1 MNDNEDSV
9 SADGNPVAPRV
20 RRATLDALIVDDE
33 LIADRAD
40 NTVFRKYL
48 TEPDL
53 ELVVV
58 VENPWQL
65 PGSTLFQ
72 DELKLIHLP
81 SGTELA
87 SDFFKKGD
95 ETRFPFSII
104 VPKDFIERWGE
115 GVHTFGYEV
124 EHGHGEFSDSLPLE
138 LIFDRKAP
146 YDQTPPK
153 KMADI
158 APVTEANKDKVV
170 IELPDYADFKPKDR
184 VAVWWLDA
192 SVSEIPEDLDPHINV
207 PVTSLPQNLSV
218 PEAVIDDAGDG
229 GIAVVYVLIDKALNR
244 SNFSYPTY
252 IGVALGDPPANLKA
266 PVVPQAAKGQI
277 IKDDAFAGVI
287 VQVLGFDNWKPKDE
301 LRVIWGGQP
310 ATEWRAIS
318 DTSQFPVVPV
328 EFTLSKEV
336 LYADYG
342 VDGTGE
348 KDTEVTYELRRGT
361 VPQGKMSTTVKVNLE
376 RFGPVDPVDPEPV
389 VPDPENKHLEPVNI
403 TGKSGEQNHLTDPDD
418 EFEDATLTLV
428 INDTLEPLDVLTFYW
443 GNALIAGIEHEVKT
457 GEPGNPMPPKTVSWD
472 DVIKPGRNGNVPVH
486 YRVERPGNPNPI
498 RSRDT
503 NVLVEA
509 VGVYPVEPEFLGV
522 VQSGGLTLLTCQ
534 SIYEDADD
542 TDPAVRVQVDDLS
555 QYGLVVTDEI
565 TMHWSAVH
573 GDGEDG
579 SNDPVDGALYE
590 PVIPLDEK
598 NINGF
603 VWKIPFET
611 YVKQVY
617 TPSQPE
623 GRGRVKISFTVDGK
637 LRESA
642 VREVFVVMHNGI
654 GSCPLR
660 PKP

>member
-9 SADGNPVAPRV
+9 SADVNPVSPRV
-20 RRATLDALIVDDE
+20 RRATLDALIIEDKF
-33 LIADRAD
+33 IADRGD

-48 TEPDL
+48 AEQDL
-53 ELVVV
+53 ELVVT

-81 SGTELA
+81 SGKALS
-87 SDFFKKGD
+87 SDFFTKGD
-95 ETRFPFSII
+95 EVLFPFPIT
-104 VPKDFIERWGE
+104 VPKDFIDILGDD
-115 GVHTFGYEV
+115 VHTFGYEV
-124 EHGHGEFSDSLPLE
+124 EHGHGDFSDSLPLT
-138 LIFDRKAP
+138 LIFDRMAP

-170 IELPDYADFKPKDR
+170 IELPSYADFQPKDR

-192 SVSEIPEDLDPHINV
+192 SVTEIPEDLDPHIAV
-207 PVTSLPQNLSV
+207 EVTSRPQNIPV

-229 GIAVVYVLIDKALNR
+229 GIAVVYVLFDKALNR
-244 SNFSYPTY
+244 SNFSHPTY
-252 IGVALGDPPANLKA
+252 IGVALGDLPANLKA

-287 VQVLGFDNWKPKDE
+287 VQVLAFDNWKPKDE
-301 LRVIWGGQP
+301 LRVIWGNQP
-310 ATEWRAIS
+310 ASQWRAMS
-318 DTSQFPVVPV
+318 DTGTFPV

-342 VDGTGE
+342 VAGTGA
-348 KDTEVTYELRRGT
+348 KDTVVTYELRRGT
-361 VPQGKMSTTVKVNLE
+361 VPQGSMNTTVKVNLE
-376 RFGPVDPVDPEPV
+376 RFGPVDPVDPEPE
-389 VPDPENKHLEPVNI
+389 VPDPENQYLEKVTI
-403 TGKSGEQNHLTDPDD
+403 TSASGKDNHLTDPDD
-418 EFEDATLTLV
+418 EFEDATLTLL
-428 INDTLEPLDVLTFYW
+428 INATLQAKDVLTFYW
-443 GNALIAGIEHEVKT
+443 GEALIAGLEHEVQV
-457 GEPGNPMPPKTVSWD
+457 GEPGTTITKTVSWD
-472 DVIKPGRNGNVPVH
+472 DVIKPGRNGNVPVY

-498 RSRDT
+498 RSLDT

-534 SIYEDADD
+534 SIYEDAND
-542 TDPAVRVQVDDLS
+542 TDPAVRVQVDDLT
-555 QYGLVVTDEI
+555 QYGLVVTDKI

-579 SNDPVDGALYE
+579 SDDPVDGALYE
-590 PVIPLDEK
+590 PVITLDEA
-598 NINGF
+598 NIKGF
-603 VWKIPFET
+603 VWKIPFEK

-617 TPSQPE
+617 TPAQPE
-623 GRGRVKISFTVDGK
+623 GRGRVKISFTVGGK
-637 LRESA
+637 PRESA